1 MKKKCQKYNIIQML
15 KITLFSHIFK
25 HFPFKMY
32 LQNVPSK
39 CTFKMYLQ
47 NVPSKCTF
55 KMYLQN
61 VPSKCTFKMYLPC
74 GVFIIPQKN
83 ILATFIVSLLVYISQ
98 MFLLSFRS

>member
-55 KMYLQN
+55 KMYL
-61 VPSKCTFKMYLPC
+61 PC

-83 ILATFIVSLLVYISQ
+83 ILATFSSASRKAAEL
-98 MFLLSFRS
+98 F